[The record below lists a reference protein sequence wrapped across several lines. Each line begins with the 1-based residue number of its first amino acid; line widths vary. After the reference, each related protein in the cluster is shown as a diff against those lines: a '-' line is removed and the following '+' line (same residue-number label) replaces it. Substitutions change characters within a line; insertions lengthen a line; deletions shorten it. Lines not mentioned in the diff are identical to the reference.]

1 MEALK
6 KNGVPI
12 PEMLGLCENCDVIGT
27 PFYLMDYVQGKI
39 YKDPSLPGVNSET
52 RKQIYSAMNRTIAK
66 IHSVDVE
73 KAGLSDYGKVCT
85 IFSQFHYSNVS
96 LFIFMN

>member
-12 PEMLGLCENCDVIGT
+12 PEMLGLCENCDFIGT
-27 PFYLMDYVQGKI
+27 PFYLMGYVHGKI

-52 RKQIYSAMNRTIAK
+52 RRQIYNAMNQTIAK

-73 KAGLSDYGKVCT
+73 KAGLSDYGKV
-85 IFSQFHYSNVS
+85 SY
-96 LFIFMN
+96 